1 MHIINVVQGTP
12 EWKSARAGIV
22 TASRIND
29 VMAKIKT
36 GEAAARRDYRS
47 QIVAEILTGTP
58 QDPDYEDAVM
68 IWGKEQEPN
77 ARSAYELAQGVMV
90 QQVGLVLHPTLD
102 RTGASPDGLLD
113 DEGMGCL
120 ANGGLEIKCPK
131 TATHLK
137 YLLENRIPKEYENQM
152 LWQMACCERAWCDFV
167 SFDPRLP
174 ENMQLFVKRFSRS
187 EARILEIEEEVKLFL
202 SEVDAMIRLFKSR
215 GR

>member
-1 MHIINVVQGTP
+1 VRIVDVVQGTP

-36 GEAAARRDYRS
+36 GEAAARQDYRA
-47 QIVAEILTGTP
+47 QIIAEILTGTP
-58 QDPDYEDAVM
+58 QDPDYANTAM

-77 ARSAYELAQGVMV
+77 ARSAYEMAQGVMV
-90 QQVGLVLHPTLD
+90 QQVGLVLHPALD
-102 RTGASPDGLLD
+102 RSAASPDGLVD
-113 DEGMGCL
+113 DGL
-120 ANGGLEIKCPK
+120 LEIKCPK
-131 TATHLK
+131 TATHLN
-137 YLLENRIPKEYENQM
+137 YLLENRVPKEYEKQM

-174 ENMQLFVKRFSRS
+174 EDMQLFIKRFSRN
-187 EARILEIEEEVKLFL
+187 EARILEITEEVKLFL
-202 SEVDAMIRLFKSR
+202 SEVDSVIRLLKSR

>member
-36 GEAAARRDYRS
+36 GEAAARRDYRA
-47 QIVAEILTGTP
+47 QIIAEILTGTP
-58 QDPDYEDAVM
+58 QDPDYENTAM

-77 ARSAYELAQGVMV
+77 ARSAYEMAQGVMV
-90 QQVGLVLHPTLD
+90 QQVGLVLHPALD
-102 RTGASPDGLLD
+102 RSAASPDGLVD
-113 DEGMGCL
+113 DGL
-120 ANGGLEIKCPK
+120 LEIKCPK
-131 TATHLK
+131 TATHLN
-137 YLLENRIPKEYENQM
+137 YLLENRVPKEYENQM

-174 ENMQLFVKRFSRS
+174 EDMQLFIKRFSRN
-187 EARILEIEEEVKLFL
+187 EARILEITEEVKLFL
-202 SEVDAMIRLFKSR
+202 SEVDSVIRLLKSR

>member
-1 MHIINVVQGTP
+1 MRIVDVVQGTP

-36 GEAAARRDYRS
+36 GEAAARRDYRA
-47 QIVAEILTGTP
+47 QIIAEILTGTP
-58 QDPDYEDAVM
+58 QDPDYENTAM

-77 ARSAYELAQGVMV
+77 ARSAYEMAQGVMV
-90 QQVGLVLHPTLD
+90 QQVGLVLHPALD
-102 RTGASPDGLLD
+102 RSAASPDGLVD
-113 DEGMGCL
+113 DGL
-120 ANGGLEIKCPK
+120 LEIKCPK
-131 TATHLK
+131 TATHLN
-137 YLLENRIPKEYENQM
+137 YLLENRVPKEYENQM

-174 ENMQLFVKRFSRS
+174 EDMQLFIKRFSRN
-187 EARILEIEEEVKLFL
+187 EARILEITEEVKLFL
-202 SEVDAMIRLFKSR
+202 SEVDSVIRLLKSR

>member
-1 MHIINVVQGTP
+1 MRIVDVVQGTP

-36 GEAAARRDYRS
+36 GEAAARRDYRA
-47 QIVAEILTGTP
+47 QIIAEILTGTP
-58 QDPDYEDAVM
+58 QDPDYENTAM

-77 ARSAYELAQGVMV
+77 ARSAYEMAQGVMV
-90 QQVGLVLHPTLD
+90 QQVGLVLHPALD
-102 RTGASPDGLLD
+102 RSAASPDGLVD
-113 DEGMGCL
+113 DGF
-120 ANGGLEIKCPK
+120 LEIKCPK
-131 TATHLK
+131 TATHLN
-137 YLLENRIPKEYENQM
+137 YLLENRVPKEYENQM

-174 ENMQLFVKRFSRS
+174 EDMQLFIKRFSRN
-187 EARILEIEEEVKLFL
+187 EARILEITEEVKLFL
-202 SEVDAMIRLFKSR
+202 SEVDSVIRLLKSR